1 VDEVCRAIEWVD
13 DPEVVG
19 VLCDG
24 LATECQAGL
33 LAQKTVGWIGCR
45 EDLDDCSLAGL
56 VHLCDEIV
64 LILARDSESLD
75 VEAGTVDDGAGTT
88 CGFHRIVEHRVHD
101 SRL

>member
-1 VDEVCRAIEWVD
+1 MIA
-13 DPEVVG
+13 
-19 VLCDG
+19 
-24 LATECQAGL
+24 ASQAGL
-33 LAQKTVGWIGCR
+33 FAQKTMGRIGRR
-45 EDLDDCSLAGL
+45 EDLNDRSLAGL

-88 CGFHRIVEHRVHD
+88 CGFHRIVEHRMHV